1 MMMHATLSPVVG
13 RTPDVPASIR
23 MYPAGD
29 AIYVAFCDNAIQPHY
44 LELAGTLYVFVQD
57 GLEYR
62 GVVEAIAAVL
72 NRLPT
77 DSALRGIHID
87 DLIQPEWI
95 SQFVTDDL
103 DTPSQ
108 DQGESPNARRHI

>member
-1 MMMHATLSPVVG
+1 MQRFRLLSAERQMYRRP
-13 RTPDVPASIR
+13 SECIR
-23 MYPAGD
+23 LVM
-29 AIYVAFCDNAIQPHY
+29 HY

-108 DQGESPNARRHI
+108 YQGESPNARRHI